1 VGEVNIWFWHVG
13 KLCVMVVYEKR
24 VV

>member
-13 KLCVMVVYEKR
+13 KLYVMVVYEKR